1 MVRSGGA
8 SRCSGG
14 GRSIVFLVQ
23 GSQEV
28 ANVCSAGHPQGRQ
41 PQSWSRR
48 HGGIEDASTTLSVSK
63 ADPLSFRLVMVVQR
77 SMEYVKPGI
86 ASRRVVMPADEDQ

>member
-48 HGGIEDASTTLSVSK
+48 HGGIEAAASSSTTLSVSK

-77 SMEYVKPGI
+77 SME
-86 ASRRVVMPADEDQ
+86 